1 MKKWLLMIAL
11 VDMAWSDAVTS
22 SQIEEKP
29 EKVQEESNPT
39 SHKAAKD
46 SRKKESVKNDA
57 ENAAKE
63 AQNLREEAKNNTQD
77 TEQKVSEQKAS
88 TATSKR
94 ELVNKI
100 AVLIY
105 VTAPSQPGSD
115 KELEKVSDIVITL
128 LDVERPSIDGR
139 MRTLDEL
146 ILDKLMA
153 FEAVY
158 FYRMVVSD
166 EAIDKYINSI
176 KEHYN
181 ISDDQLRA
189 MFRQAGYTYE
199 EGREQLGASQAID
212 SLLNFKIRSRLVVDE
227 KEARAYYDAHPVYEE
242 ASYKIKKAFIPEGTL
257 TEEELG
263 ALSDKSMKKSSI
275 QWSSPYWLAQ
285 DEMTEE
291 RRAII
296 EAMEVDQY
304 SKPEQVTGGYEVIKL
319 LLAKPRAL
327 KSFEDRY
334 REIAEKLQE
343 PQYHKM
349 FEAFKKELLS
359 KYEIVYL

>member
-1 MKKWLLMIAL
+1 MHTTRQGGNSKKGFPLFFTEDIRMKKWLLIIVLADVMSVYA
-11 VDMAWSDAVTS
+11 TS
-22 SQIEEKP
+22 AKQAEEKP
-29 EKVQEESNPT
+29 QVVQEES
-39 SHKAAKD
+39 
-46 SRKKESVKNDA
+46 KKNQSKKPPVEK
-57 ENAAKE
+57 
-63 AQNLREEAKNNTQD
+63 
-77 TEQKVSEQKAS
+77 SEQKSEQKTS
-88 TATSKR
+88 TSTPKR

-105 VTAPSQPGSD
+105 VAAPSQPGSD

-128 LDVERPSIDGR
+128 LDIERPSIDGR
-139 MRTLDEL
+139 MRTLEEL

-153 FEAVY
+153 FEAIY

-166 EAIDKYINSI
+166 EAIDKYISSI

-227 KEARAYYDAHPVYEE
+227 KEVRAYYDAHPMYEE
-242 ASYKIKKAFIPEGTL
+242 ASYKIKKAFIPEAAL
-257 TEEELG
+257 TEEELET
-263 ALSDKSMKKSSI
+263 LSDKIMKKSSI

-285 DEMTEE
+285 DEMTDE

-296 EAMEVDQY
+296 EAMKVDQY
-304 SKPEQVTGGYEVIKL
+304 SEPEQVTGGYEVIKL
-319 LLAKPRAL
+319 LAVKPRAL

-334 REIAEKLQE
+334 REIGSKLQE
-343 PQYHKM
+343 PQYYKM
-349 FEAFKKELLS
+349 FEALKKELLN